1 MNLHAENAQ
10 LNVIELLLTKLEEI
24 EFQVRNYK
32 KVIAFSKDH
41 ADFYIDMQRK
51 CFSDPETLRA
61 WKIFITMAKLS
72 LDNVKGITE

>member
-10 LNVIELLLTKLEEI
+10 LNVIELLQTKLAEI

-41 ADFYIDMQRK
+41 ADFYIYLQRK
-51 CFSDPETLRA
+51 TLANQEIYKA
-61 WKIFITMAKLS
+61 WKIFIAMAKLS